1 MEDSFN
7 VRVNKVFGSL
17 PTPATAPEA
26 SSSLWCLT
34 DEEIEKREWNRDKG
48 SPVDNDD
55 PKPYPENLDAF
66 ANLSGAGS
74 ELKTSHLLQ
83 ELQEELDDDDD
94 DENGD
99 KGLIDRDGESA
110 DVWDVRTSIGKDS
123 TLDNEVISFYLFPT
137 MFIFMCLY
145 LFIFLYCFG
154 YR

>member
-17 PTPATAPEA
+17 PAPEA

-48 SPVDNDD
+48 SPVDNDQ

-74 ELKTSHLLQ
+74 TSQ
-83 ELQEELDDDDD
+83 EDLDDDDD
-94 DENGD
+94 TDD
-99 KGLIDRDGESA
+99 KGLAQRDGESA
-110 DVWDVRTSIGKDS
+110 DVWDVRTSIGKDC
-123 TLDNEVISFYLFPT
+123 TLDNEVHFFSLLLSV
-137 MFIFMCLY
+137 FIFMFVL
-145 LFIFLYCFG
+145 LFWL
-154 YR
+154 